1 MSYIYVVY
9 SIITM
14 TKLSF
19 PAMIKNDIIIG
30 LILIRNNEL
39 VIFSRHNIVIPL
51 LQIINKQYE

>member
-51 LQIINKQYE
+51 LQIFNK